1 MHQLN
6 FIKLLETMMF
16 DDFKDVSAT
25 VDGVRIKAIQ
35 GGNGPALLLLHGHPQ
50 THAIWHK
57 VVPELTKH
65 FTIVAADLRGYG
77 DSGKPEGLPDHSN
90 YSKRRMAQDQ
100 VDLMRKLGYESFA
113 VLAHDRGGRVAAR
126 MALDHPAVVK
136 KLITL
141 DVAPTLAM
149 YEKTSFEFARAYWH
163 WFFLVRPAPFPET
176 LIRADADLYLKQTI
190 GARSAGLKPFTPEAY
205 AEYLRC
211 LQQPDTAHGI
221 CEDYRASV
229 TIDLEHDRE
238 SLAKGQKITCDFLA
252 LWGAEGVIEKCFD
265 PVAEWKHLSDNVS
278 GHSLPCGHYIPEEAP
293 ELLLERVLPFLRG

>member
-1 MHQLN
+1 
-6 FIKLLETMMF
+6 MF
-16 DDFKDVSAT
+16 DDFKDVSAK
-25 VDGVRIKAIQ
+25 VDGVRIKAMQ
-35 GGNGPALLLLHGHPQ
+35 GGDGPALLLLHGHPQ

-57 VVPELTKH
+57 VVPTLAKH

-77 DSGKPEGLPDHSN
+77 DSDKPQGLPDHSN
-90 YSKRRMAQDQ
+90 YSKRRLAQDQ
-100 VDLMRKLGYESFA
+100 VGLMRALGYESFA
-113 VLAHDRGGRVAAR
+113 VLGHDRGGRVAVR
-126 MALDHPAVVK
+126 MALDHPKVVT

-190 GARSAGLKPFTPEAY
+190 GARSAGLKPFTPAAY

-238 SLAKGQKITCDFLA
+238 SLAKGQKIACDFLA

-265 PVAEWKHLSDNVS
+265 PIAEWKHFSDNVS

-293 ELLLERVLPFLRG
+293 ELLIECALPFLRA